1 MKIPALANKRLIA
14 ALVCYAILALI
25 GALALDGILRGA
37 VLCFFAILAIKTIS
51 HAQKDEEMQ

>member
-1 MKIPALANKRLIA
+1 MKIPTHASKQLIGALI
-14 ALVCYAILALI
+14 CYAILALI